1 MTRTSQQECRSILEK
16 KVFVSQGAMDYNI
29 GIKMIKCERGLLMK
43 KHIKNSALLLC
54 IVAGLIIIINKL
66 ISVFSHMTDHLPTGG
81 GKYYHW
87 KYGNIYYTKSGKG
100 KPVLLIH
107 DLDPTSSSYEW
118 KAVIKKMSED
128 HTVYAIDLLGCG
140 RSEKPNMTYTNYLY
154 VQLVNDFIHAVIE
167 EKTDVIA
174 TGDSLSFVIMGC
186 QMESKYYDKIIGVTP
201 TDLYELAKA
210 PGRRKNMLKFLI
222 ELPIIGTFIYNM
234 EVSKNRI
241 IDAFVNNYYYKGH
254 MVSEK
259 TIQTY
264 YQAAHIGDGGGKYL
278 LASIKSYYTNINV
291 VSAIKK
297 INNSICLIGG
307 KEHPFIE
314 DVINDYQEF
323 NPAIEDAY
331 IPNTTCLPQME
342 APDKFVHLV
351 NIILHS

>member
-1 MTRTSQQECRSILEK
+1 MDSLNKRINFLNEVISALGLQEVTAVHGRAEEMAANTAHRQQYDLCVSRAVSNLAVLTEYCLPFVK
-16 KVFVSQGAMDYNI
+16 KGGLFVSY
-29 GIKMIKCERGLLMK
+29 K
-43 KHIKNSALLLC
+43 SADSDTE
-54 IVAGLIIIINKL
+54 I
-66 ISVFSHMTDHLPTGG
+66 
-81 GKYYHW
+81 
-87 KYGNIYYTKSGKG
+87 
-100 KPVLLIH
+100 
-107 DLDPTSSSYEW
+107 
-118 KAVIKKMSED
+118 
-128 HTVYAIDLLGCG
+128 
-140 RSEKPNMTYTNYLY
+140 
-154 VQLVNDFIHAVIE
+154 QAVIE

-186 QMESKYYDKIIGVTP
+186 QMESKYYDKIVGVTP

-210 PGRRKNMLKFLI
+210 PGRRKNMLKSLI

-331 IPNTTCLPQME
+331 IANTTCLPQME

>member
-1 MTRTSQQECRSILEK
+1 
-16 KVFVSQGAMDYNI
+16 
-29 GIKMIKCERGLLMK
+29 
-43 KHIKNSALLLC
+43 
-54 IVAGLIIIINKL
+54 
-66 ISVFSHMTDHLPTGG
+66 
-81 GKYYHW
+81 
-87 KYGNIYYTKSGKG
+87 
-100 KPVLLIH
+100 
-107 DLDPTSSSYEW
+107 
-118 KAVIKKMSED
+118 
-128 HTVYAIDLLGCG
+128 
-140 RSEKPNMTYTNYLY
+140 MTYTNYLY

>member
-1 MTRTSQQECRSILEK
+1 M
-16 KVFVSQGAMDYNI
+16 
-29 GIKMIKCERGLLMK
+29 
-43 KHIKNSALLLC
+43 
-54 IVAGLIIIINKL
+54 
-66 ISVFSHMTDHLPTGG
+66 HL
-81 GKYYHW
+81 
-87 KYGNIYYTKSGKG
+87 
-100 KPVLLIH
+100 
-107 DLDPTSSSYEW
+107 
-118 KAVIKKMSED
+118 
-128 HTVYAIDLLGCG
+128 
-140 RSEKPNMTYTNYLY
+140 
-154 VQLVNDFIHAVIE
+154 
-167 EKTDVIA
+167 
-174 TGDSLSFVIMGC
+174 
-186 QMESKYYDKIIGVTP
+186 
-201 TDLYELAKA
+201 
-210 PGRRKNMLKFLI
+210 
-222 ELPIIGTFIYNM
+222 
-234 EVSKNRI
+234 
-241 IDAFVNNYYYKGH
+241 YKGH

>member
-1 MTRTSQQECRSILEK
+1 MIYK

-29 GIKMIKCERGLLMK
+29 GIKMTKCERGLLMK

-54 IVAGLIIIINKL
+54 IVAGLIIVINKL

-107 DLDPTSSSYEW
+107 DLDSPSSSYEW
-118 KAVIKKMSED
+118 EAVIKKLSED

-154 VQLVNDFIHAVIE
+154 VQLVNDFIHAVIG

-186 QMESKYYDKIIGVTP
+186 QMESKYYDKIVGVTP

-241 IDAFVNNYYYKGH
+241 IDTFVNNYYYKG
-254 MVSEK
+254 
-259 TIQTY
+259 
-264 YQAAHIGDGGGKYL
+264 

-331 IPNTTCLPQME
+331 IANTTCLPQME